1 MGMSPYCLSGISVGF
16 PTLSQSS
23 GQIVYVLLTRSPL
36 DCPASWAL
44 SFDLHVLGTPPAFI
58 LSQDQ
63 TLRLIITLFVFR
75 FYSCLNDTLRYWRV
89 LSVCF
94 SKNDSPSATVL
105 IYNTTSKTTVNNFF
119 NFFLYLFSMFFQHY
133 HIFCLV
139 DKMGAFT
146 LLFIVRNAG
155 KSLNFRPFKR
165 DFIFLF
171 YRLEVIFQFKTILTA
186 SGCCTNMRRDSQISL
201 NTVRSL

>member
-36 DCPASWAL
+36 DHPASWAL

-119 NFFLYLFSMFFQHY
+119 NDFFKIRSKVRFRHFRLSAARFSSSNVALNIYNMY
-133 HIFCLV
+133 VIRG
-139 DKMGAFT
+139 DFT
-146 LLFIVRNAG
+146 WF
-155 KSLNFRPFKR
+155 
-165 DFIFLF
+165 
-171 YRLEVIFQFKTILTA
+171 TI
-186 SGCCTNMRRDSQISL
+186 R
-201 NTVRSL
+201 